1 MKKYPSEAIRNVA
14 LISHGGA
21 GKTSLTEA
29 LLFSSG
35 AINRL
40 GKIEAGNTTTDFDPD
55 EIKKQVTIN
64 VGLAPIEWEG
74 VKINILDTPGYFDF
88 IGDVLG
94 ALRVADGAVVTV
106 CAVSG
111 VEVGTEKVWTYA
123 DDFKMP
129 RLIFINKLDRENAD
143 FAKTVEQLEQHF
155 GQGVIPLQLPI
166 GKEADFKGVVDL
178 LAEKALYFS
187 DEGKKVAEAQIPAE
201 LNDQVASL
209 REKIVEA
216 AAEADDEL
224 LEKYLEGVALEPD
237 EIMRGLKKGI
247 AAQSI
252 FPVLCGAATKNLG
265 MQPLMNM
272 IKTFIPSPLDRE
284 AMKGSVPGKEETVE
298 RKPSP
303 EDPFSAF
310 VFKTLADPYVGR
322 VNFFRVYSGS
332 LTPDSQVYN
341 SNKDKAERVGQV
353 FSMRG
358 KNQIAMEEVVT
369 GDIAA
374 VAKLQHTGTGDTLCD
389 RAQPVVFEPLQFPEP
404 VISFAV
410 EPKNKG
416 DEEKVSSGLAR
427 FLDEDPTLRLERRVE
442 TKQTVISGLG
452 ELHLEIIVSRLA
464 QKFGVEVELS
474 TPKVPY
480 KETIRGRAKV
490 EGKHKKQTGGRG
502 QYGHVFLE
510 LEPLQPGEGF
520 VFEDKIF
527 GGVVPKQYVPAV
539 EKGVREALEEG
550 VVAGYPVVDVKV
562 ALVDGSYHSVDSSE
576 MAFKIA
582 SAMAFRKGMEQAQ
595 PVLLE
600 PIMNVEVTVPEAFMG
615 DIMGDLNSRRGRI
628 QGMEPTNGLQKI
640 RAQVPMA
647 EMFRYSIDL
656 RSMTQGRG
664 FFTMSFS
671 HYEEVPYQVADQ
683 VIAAAREAKAKE

>member
-1 MKKYPSEAIRNVA
+1 M
-14 LISHGGA
+14 
-21 GKTSLTEA
+21 
-29 LLFSSG
+29 
-35 AINRL
+35 
-40 GKIEAGNTTTDFDPD
+40 
-55 EIKKQVTIN
+55 
-64 VGLAPIEWEG
+64 GLAPIEWEG

-358 KNQIAMEEVVT
+358 
-369 GDIAA
+369 
-374 VAKLQHTGTGDTLCD
+374 
-389 RAQPVVFEPLQFPEP
+389 
-404 VISFAV
+404 
-410 EPKNKG
+410 
-416 DEEKVSSGLAR
+416 
-427 FLDEDPTLRLERRVE
+427 
-442 TKQTVISGLG
+442 
-452 ELHLEIIVSRLA
+452 
-464 QKFGVEVELS
+464 
-474 TPKVPY
+474 
-480 KETIRGRAKV
+480 
-490 EGKHKKQTGGRG
+490 
-502 QYGHVFLE
+502 
-510 LEPLQPGEGF
+510 
-520 VFEDKIF
+520 
-527 GGVVPKQYVPAV
+527 
-539 EKGVREALEEG
+539 
-550 VVAGYPVVDVKV
+550 
-562 ALVDGSYHSVDSSE
+562 
-576 MAFKIA
+576 
-582 SAMAFRKGMEQAQ
+582 
-595 PVLLE
+595 
-600 PIMNVEVTVPEAFMG
+600 
-615 DIMGDLNSRRGRI
+615 
-628 QGMEPTNGLQKI
+628 
-640 RAQVPMA
+640 
-647 EMFRYSIDL
+647 
-656 RSMTQGRG
+656 
-664 FFTMSFS
+664 
-671 HYEEVPYQVADQ
+671 
-683 VIAAAREAKAKE
+683 

>member
-201 LNDQVASL
+201 LNDQVASLREKIVEAAAEADDEL

-510 LEPLQPGEGF
+510 LEPLQPGEALSS
-520 VFEDKIF
+520 KTRSS
-527 GGVVPKQYVPAV
+527 V
-539 EKGVREALEEG
+539 EW
-550 VVAGYPVVDVKV
+550 
-562 ALVDGSYHSVDSSE
+562 S
-576 MAFKIA
+576 
-582 SAMAFRKGMEQAQ
+582 
-595 PVLLE
+595 
-600 PIMNVEVTVPEAFMG
+600 
-615 DIMGDLNSRRGRI
+615 
-628 QGMEPTNGLQKI
+628 
-640 RAQVPMA
+640 
-647 EMFRYSIDL
+647 
-656 RSMTQGRG
+656 
-664 FFTMSFS
+664 
-671 HYEEVPYQVADQ
+671 
-683 VIAAAREAKAKE
+683 